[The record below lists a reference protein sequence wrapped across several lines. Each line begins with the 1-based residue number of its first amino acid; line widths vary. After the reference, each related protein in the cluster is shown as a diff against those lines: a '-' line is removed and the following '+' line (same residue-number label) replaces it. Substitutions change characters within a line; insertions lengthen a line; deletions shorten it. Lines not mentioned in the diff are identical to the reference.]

1 MMIVG
6 GADALQQF
14 GDLRCSFISDFV
26 QAINLNLKDCKRLIP
41 VQEHDHW
48 RMD

>member
-6 GADALQQF
+6 GVDTTSTIC
-14 GDLRCSFISDFV
+14 DLRCSFISDFV
-26 QAINLNLKDCKRLIP
+26 QAINLKDCKRLIA
-41 VQEHDHW
+41 VQERDHW

>member
-6 GADALQQF
+6 GVDTTSTIY
-14 GDLRCSFISDFV
+14 DLRCSFISDFV

>member
-6 GADALQQF
+6 GVDTTSTIC
-14 GDLRCSFISDFV
+14 DLRCSFISDFV
-26 QAINLNLKDCKRLIP
+26 QVINLKDCKRLIA
-41 VQEHDHW
+41 VQERDHW

>member
-6 GADALQQF
+6 GADTLQQF

-26 QAINLNLKDCKRLIP
+26 QAINLKDCKRLIA
-41 VQEHDHW
+41 VQERDHW